1 MSEED
6 YFPDSLINSFP
17 SRKKPSTSLLEDK
30 LFKEILPYEIEIS
43 SKNND
48 IVFPLYEK
56 MRYNKMKELVPYDK
70 YIGRYIITKNVK
82 NLNSSNNNNGIIW
95 KINAI
100 DNLILKL
107 EHINSNN
114 TSMGISSNNNMT
126 NNKYKL
132 IDLGEKENMNKIFL
146 VEYAFLSKS
155 YPDNFIFIVSNFYN
169 NNSLISKESN
179 GEVYY
184 CGFTF
189 NFSSSMNSISSTIIS
204 DSDKGLVYH
213 EKIKANSLIDI
224 KNKFSNSNSN
234 INKNIF
240 LNENNWNNNGN
251 NNLLINNFSNNMT
264 LYKNF
269 LLCMEVIKKYKNFLR
284 NIEYKEI
291 ELSNLSKYILYEIAY
306 DNNIYLLLDYNQ
318 KYDSY
323 LLKKYFDGEQKW
335 VNIKNTNLNVI
346 EDKINKN
353 FNISNNKN
361 NENLITDNNNNNT
374 ILCNVLKGLVCMSS
388 LQRESNNSNTFIN
401 NFSNINNFNFNRYN
415 YEFENTITIPI
426 FDNPLDESKIILN
439 NRKELL
445 SHFECSKCMYKINNF
460 ESYLCQTCK
469 KLYHRGCIDKD
480 ENKNPL
486 LYHYF
491 FCNNINC
498 SPCVICKSNQTQL
511 SSDKYKCQKCKFVF
525 HSKCLIKEIRDIYI
539 NLNQDNFLCE
549 NCIKCCKCGLNAY
562 NLNTEKKDNKFNCE
576 KKMCLYCERKIS
588 KKEFCRI
595 CGELWY
601 GKDTNLLIECTKCKY
616 FYHKL
621 CDRILFTNNTS
632 NNVNTKKN
640 KYLCPLC
647 RTNKKTNG
655 INNLI
660 KELKNLDQNE
670 YFIEPVDLKI
680 IPNYSKVI
688 KNPICFKD
696 IENKNF
702 EEKYLKNMDQFFKDI
717 YLIVDNAMLFNM
729 PRTLV
734 YDTASDM
741 KKEMKKILNNQ
752 YQLLYQ
758 LSMDYWLFDYNDEIY
773 IKKTSEEKLNYI
785 KDKFKKV
792 FWKYIQ
798 NRKAEENDNNANNN
812 QNNKTEDKEIEIQNI
827 NPEIFKE
834 ELSKFGNDYIQQ
846 NIFDYYITWNWLTD
860 LGLIPYNKDIKIS
873 NNFNNIIIDSFD
885 DNKNIKNDVYINIDQ
900 KNSINNYP
908 NYYNNINNNGKIT
921 VKKKFKSYDEIS
933 YELDFHNSN
942 FESSKKCSKFITN
955 SNNLSHTM
963 DLILNK
969 HNKYLDYLDTNELI
983 FNNYEKNID
992 NDKKLSFLY
1001 PDKFRYYLP
1010 TKRQNL
1016 KSSFND
1022 FMSSFIIRLED
1033 NKKGNKNKKKLESN
1047 HDKENNN
1054 FDLDENDDNIDDRN
1068 DQDYTIPGTSTV
1080 KNKGGNSNKG
1090 KLKKKKLNKINNIKL
1105 SQKRQRDS
1113 FNSDHVNLFIENSAD
1128 NKNNIDNNIIKDNN
1142 KDENSLIN
1150 NNELINID
1158 INNNYNDNI
1167 TLNDNEYLR
1176 KEIIKKLSYK
1186 LITICFTKFSLIF
1199 EPNCSLC
1206 GSFEDSDKIIFCSKC
1221 ENAFH
1226 YYCIDQN
1233 LDIDKIKELNNWR
1246 CALCKICSRCNENIT
1261 VNDISYKNKN
1271 ILFCKSCDNCYHVK
1285 CLPFIMNTESY
1296 KFKCE
1301 KCFKCV
1307 MCKSCK
1313 YYSDSFPLNKNKD
1326 YSFFTRDYDY
1336 CYECGITVFYNSLC
1350 NKCLLSDFKNYSK
1363 KLIFI
1368 KNRNDLE
1375 NFEKDYNINNKNIID
1390 INININNNKEK
1401 NEINDKYIIMI
1412 YCDICKSW
1420 CHNTCFGMDY
1430 LALKEYF
1437 NKFKDIDLFICLDC
1451 YLKNKLGDK
1460 YNKLSVITYLEILST
1475 SFKLMVL
1482 SKIIMIILKGHYKEV
1497 NSSVKLHSKLIKG
1510 FIKNN
1515 YELMLKNKNIQMLF
1529 FLFKLDIFLIKETN
1543 SSTSSKKNKKLIK
1556 INNNNDNLNEK
1567 ILNNNNNQINDNKS
1581 IISEKNKNSFIEN
1594 NSNNNINNY
1603 ENTYKKIYIEY
1614 DEDTEIKL
1622 NEINK
1627 EQMKKKINE
1636 DLYWKNHL
1644 IRLLI
1649 KKYNRKSIYRRLCNK
1664 KYLFDV
1670 VKSNDYNYNSH
1681 LDKTIY
1687 KDDNII
1693 PKILEDKDKFNKL
1706 TYFNLKESNQSL
1718 VNYEIKNIFKSK
1730 YDRTIQ
1736 FDYPSDIEFSSK
1748 QDNEEDEKKNDNN
1761 NILGK
1766 KTKNSNNIENIEFGN
1781 NIKEENEN
1789 ENNLINKKKK
1799 YYYVSYGD
1807 KKKLSKIL
1815 KKYTNNTIS
1824 NDTLKNIKH
1833 SIPDSI
1839 IDMYEYNIDNYFK
1852 LDEEKEKSINDINIE
1867 QNNSNANTIINN
1879 NNNNMR
1885 IDHII
1890 KELYYNLISL
1900 RNNYNNKEGEKIINY
1915 SSKINTF
1922 IIRIIFESI
1931 RYIRELLLTW
1941 LINTLLEESINN
1953 NIYKNVEEIISKSE
1967 NNTNNN
1973 INIEELNKYFDHI
1986 DKIMESPNNQQ
1997 ECLLCHRKGGRELS
2011 GRLIYLKNDIWVHIN
2026 CLYWSKSIIINNYNN
2041 EISQIDTVIN
2051 KYSVY
2056 KCFLCKRAGA
2066 TVFCSVPKCE
2076 RKYHFLC
2083 GYLKKCS
2090 FMKDNKVF
2098 CNRCAHCHKD
2108 DTEEVIKINL
2118 HKLFIIKSNKDNN
2131 INENIN
2137 LGNAFKDSDIPKY
2150 QVGMYNKIGNNTIL
2164 KFFQINSKEP
2174 SFETLDLAIIKIRL
2188 ISKIMEMVGINESGT
2203 YYFRN
2208 INIDIDKIKNSIFKN
2223 NINNCIQKSNFDV
2236 FIKELTNKE
2245 NNNSK
2250 IFNVNINENIN
2261 ENGKESNNDKKIRN
2275 NDYIFIQP
2283 VKNKDNS
2290 LNLNYCKNRIERD
2303 ENVEYILSE
2312 LNKKFLKYNKDNPE
2326 INNIEKN
2333 IDNNNKN
2340 NKKFEIF
2347 KYFNFGFDIKKIY
2360 ASNNPISII
2369 HQYLAKFSQNLST
2382 LNSNEYSSNTIIKDN
2397 NDQMKDINN
2406 NDNKEDNNILND
2418 NTNNFNNSIIGSHSP
2433 KSNDL
2438 NSEVNSINIST
2449 INNNNYDK
2457 DNKENQ
2463 NILIHINNQIKPPR
2477 KNKSTNTNNNNNLSN
2492 VNLAKLDY
2500 FVPLINQKNKINLN
2514 QTNHLCFKL
2523 ENYINT
2529 HQELITGKTKLSDEL
2544 NIKDENNIFNQNTS
2558 TKKTSNK
2565 KYNTK
2570 SLDLELN
2577 FDSKD
2582 NLNDDQIIA
2591 QKYKTYINQQNQK
2604 VCIGPSIIHRN
2615 GLFAT
2620 DNIKPG
2626 EIVIEYV
2633 GEMITNKIADY
2644 REIEYNERGFGDCY
2658 MFRFDA
2664 DNIIDATKYGN
2675 LARFINHCCEPN
2687 CKAQCNEING
2697 KKHILLLAKRFIK
2710 SGEEITYDYN
2720 FEVESEKI
2728 QCRCG
2733 AKNCRGRLN

>member
-1 MSEED
+1 MSDED
-6 YFPDSLINSFP
+6 YFPDSLINSFS
-17 SRKKPSTSLLEDK
+17 SRKKPPTSLLEDK

-43 SKNND
+43 SKNTD

-82 NLNSSNNNNGIIW
+82 NLNNSNSNNGIIW

-114 TSMGISSNNNMT
+114 TSMGLSSNSNMINNM
-126 NNKYKL
+126 KYNL
-132 IDLGEKENMNKIFL
+132 IDLGDKENMDKIFL

-155 YPDNFIFIVSNFYN
+155 YPDHFIFIVSNFYN

-189 NFSSSMNSISSTIIS
+189 NYSSSMNSISSTIIS

-224 KNKFSNSNSN
+224 KNKFSNNYSNNNN
-234 INKNIF
+234 INKNLF

-251 NNLLINNFSNNMT
+251 NNLLMNNFSNNMT

-269 LLCMEVIKKYKNFLR
+269 LLCMDVIKNYKNFLR

-291 ELSNLSKYILYEIAY
+291 ELSNLKKYILYEIAY

-323 LLKKYFDGEQKW
+323 LLKKYYDGEQKW
-335 VNIKNTNLNVI
+335 VNITNTNFNFTD
-346 EDKINKN
+346 DKNNKN
-353 FNISNNKN
+353 FDLPNNN
-361 NENLITDNNNNNT
+361 NENLMTNDINNNS

-388 LQRESNNSNTFIN
+388 LQHDNNNLNNNSMIN
-401 NFSNINNFNFNRYN
+401 NFSNINNYNFNRYN

-469 KLYHRGCIDKD
+469 KLYHRGCIEKD

-498 SPCVICKSNQTQL
+498 SPCVICKSNQPQL
-511 SSDKYKCQKCKFVF
+511 NSDKYKCQKCKFVF
-525 HSKCLIKEIRDIYI
+525 HSKCIIKEIRDIYSNFNHDI
-539 NLNQDNFLCE
+539 FLCE

-562 NLNTEKKDNKFNCE
+562 NINSEKKDNKFNCE
-576 KKMCLYCERKIS
+576 ANMCLYCERKKS
-588 KKEFCRI
+588 KKEYCPI
-595 CGELWY
+595 CDELWY
-601 GKDTNLLIECTKCKY
+601 SKDSNLLIECIKCKY

-621 CDRILFTNNTS
+621 CDRVIFTNN
-632 NNVNTKKN
+632 NNNFNTKKN
-640 KYLCPLC
+640 KYMCPIC
-647 RTNKKTNG
+647 RTNKKKNG

-660 KELKNLDQNE
+660 KELKSLDQNE

-696 IENKNF
+696 IENKNN
-702 EEKYLKNMDQFFKDI
+702 KDIYLKDMDKFFEDI

-729 PRTLV
+729 PRTPV
-734 YDTASDM
+734 YETASDM
-741 KKEMKKILNNQ
+741 KKEMKKILNSN

-758 LSMDYWLFDYNDEIY
+758 LSMDYWLFDFNDEIY
-773 IKKTSEEKLNYI
+773 IKKPIEDKLNYI
-785 KDKFKKV
+785 KEKFKKI

-798 NRKAEENDNNANNN
+798 NKKKEENENNN
-812 QNNKTEDKEIEIQNI
+812 QNNNNENKEMEIENI
-827 NPEIFKE
+827 NPEKFKE

-846 NIFDYYITWNWLTD
+846 IIFDYYITWNWLTD
-860 LGLIPYNKDIKIS
+860 LGLIPYNKDIKITNS
-873 NNFNNIIIDSFD
+873 SSNIITDNFE
-885 DNKNIKNDVYINIDQ
+885 DNKNSKNDVYINIDQ
-900 KNSINNYP
+900 KNQMNSYS
-908 NYYNNINNNGKIT
+908 NYYTNINNNGKISI
-921 VKKKFKSYDEIS
+921 KKKFKSYDEIS

-942 FESSKKCSKFITN
+942 FESSKKCSKFLPN
-955 SNNLSHTM
+955 SNISHTM

-1033 NKKGNKNKKKLESN
+1033 NKKGNKNKKKIDNN
-1047 HDKENNN
+1047 HDKDNTN
-1054 FDLDENDDNIDDRN
+1054 FDIDENDDNNDDRN
-1068 DQDYTIPGTSTV
+1068 DQDYTIPGASGSKSKSGHTS
-1080 KNKGGNSNKG
+1080 KG
-1090 KLKKKKLNKINNIKL
+1090 KLKKKKLNKISNIKL

-1113 FNSDHVNLFIENSAD
+1113 FNSDHLNLFIENNAD
-1128 NKNNIDNNIIKDNN
+1128 NKNIIDNDINKENN
-1142 KDENSLIN
+1142 KDEKNLVNNNEINININ
-1150 NNELINID
+1150 NN
-1158 INNNYNDNI
+1158 NYLENFI
-1167 TLNDNEYLR
+1167 LNDNEYLK
-1176 KEIIKKLSYK
+1176 KEIIKKLSNK
-1186 LITICFTKFSLIF
+1186 FITICFSKFSLIF

-1221 ENAFH
+1221 ENAYH
-1226 YYCIDQN
+1226 YYCIDEN
-1233 LDIDKIKELNNWR
+1233 IDIKKIKELNNWR
-1246 CALCKICSRCNENIT
+1246 CSFCKICSRCNENIT
-1261 VNDISYKNKN
+1261 INDISYKNNN
-1271 ILFCKSCDNCYHVK
+1271 ILFCKLCDNCYHIK

-1301 KCFKCV
+1301 KCFQCI
-1307 MCKSCK
+1307 MCKSNK
-1313 YYSDSFPLNKNKD
+1313 YYSESFPLNKNKD

-1368 KNRNDLE
+1368 KSRKDLE
-1375 NFEKDYNINNKNIID
+1375 YFEKDYNINKDSIITID
-1390 INININNNKEK
+1390 INNNKEK
-1401 NEINDKYIIMI
+1401 NEIKDKFIIMI

-1420 CHNTCFGMDY
+1420 CHSTCFGMDY
-1430 LALKEYF
+1430 LEVKEYF
-1437 NKFKDIDLFICLDC
+1437 NKFKDVDCFICLDC
-1451 YLKNKLGDK
+1451 YLKNKLGDQ

-1515 YELMLKNKNIQMLF
+1515 YEIMLKNKNIQMLF

-1543 SSTSSKKNKKLIK
+1543 STSGKKNKKIK
-1556 INNNNDNLNEK
+1556 NINNNELLNDKAMN
-1567 ILNNNNNQINDNKS
+1567 INQTNDNKS
-1581 IISEKNKNSFIEN
+1581 ITSEKNRYNNIVEN
-1594 NSNNNINNY
+1594 NIKND
-1603 ENTYKKIYIEY
+1603 ENLYNKIKIEY
-1614 DEDTEIKL
+1614 DEQTEIKL

-1627 EQMKKKINE
+1627 EQMKMKISENT
-1636 DLYWKNHL
+1636 YWKNHL
-1644 IRLLI
+1644 RRVLI
-1649 KKYNRKSIYRRLCNK
+1649 KKYKRKSLFQRIYKK
-1664 KYLFDV
+1664 KYLIDID
-1670 VKSNDYNYNSH
+1670 KSNDYNYNSH
-1681 LDKTIY
+1681 LNKTVY
-1687 KDDNII
+1687 KNENQI
-1693 PKILEDKDKFNKL
+1693 PQLLEDKEKFNKL
-1706 TYFNLKESNQSL
+1706 IYFDLKNNDQSL
-1718 VNYEIKNIFKSK
+1718 VNYEIKNFFKSK
-1730 YDRTIQ
+1730 YDSIVQR
-1736 FDYPSDIEFSSK
+1736 DYPSDIEFSSK
-1748 QDNEEDEKKNDNN
+1748 NEDEGKKENI
-1761 NILGK
+1761 ILGK
-1766 KTKNSNNIENIEFGN
+1766 KTKNNNNIETIENGN
-1781 NIKEENEN
+1781 NIKEEKEINDIN
-1789 ENNLINKKKK
+1789 NKKKK
-1799 YYYVSYGD
+1799 YYYIPYGD
-1807 KKKLSKIL
+1807 KKKLSKIF
-1815 KKYTNNTIS
+1815 KKYINNNIA
-1824 NDTLKNIKH
+1824 NDTLTNIKH
-1833 SIPDSI
+1833 FIPNSIM
-1839 IDMYEYNIDNYFK
+1839 DMYEYNIENYFK
-1852 LDEEKEKSINDINIE
+1852 LDEEQVKFNNDINID
-1867 QNNSNANTIINN
+1867 QNNYNGKSIINN
-1879 NNNNMR
+1879 NKNNEQINY
-1885 IDHII
+1885 II

-1900 RNNYNNKEGEKIINY
+1900 KNNYNQKQGEKVINY
-1915 SSKINTF
+1915 SEKVNTF
-1922 IIRIIFESI
+1922 IIHIIFQTI

-1941 LINTLLEESINN
+1941 LINTLLEESLSNS
-1953 NIYKNVEEIISKSE
+1953 IYKNVEEIISKSE
-1967 NNTNNN
+1967 NSTNNN
-1973 INIEELNKYFDHI
+1973 INLEELYKYFDHI
-1986 DKIMESPNNQQ
+1986 DKLMESPNSQQ

-2011 GRLIYLKNDIWVHIN
+2011 GRLIYLKNDLWVHIN
-2026 CLYWSKSIIINNYNN
+2026 CLYWSKSLIINNNTN
-2041 EISQIDTVIN
+2041 EISQIESVIN
-2051 KYSVY
+2051 KHSIF
-2056 KCFLCKRAGA
+2056 KCFLCKRSGA
-2066 TVFCSVPKCE
+2066 TIFCSVPKCE

-2118 HKLFIIKSNKDNN
+2118 HKLFIIKNNKDNN
-2131 INENIN
+2131 INDNMN
-2137 LGNAFKDSDIPKY
+2137 LGNAFKDSNTPKY

-2174 SFETLDLAIIKIRL
+2174 SFETLDLAIIKIKSL
-2188 ISKIMEMVGINESGT
+2188 SKKIEMIGMNESGT

-2208 INIDIDKIKNSIFKN
+2208 ISIDINKIKNSIFKN
-2223 NINNCIQKSNFDV
+2223 NINNCVQKSNFDGI
-2236 FIKELTNKE
+2236 IKELINEE
-2245 NNNSK
+2245 NEEYSSVLDVKN
-2250 IFNVNINENIN
+2250 NENIN
-2261 ENGKESNNDKKIRN
+2261 ENESNIPNNNKNDKNNN
-2275 NDYIFIQP
+2275 NDYIYIEP

-2312 LNKKFLKYNKDNPE
+2312 LNKEFLKLNKDNPE
-2326 INNIEKN
+2326 VKNIEKN
-2333 IDNNNKN
+2333 TVNNNNKML
-2340 NKKFEIF
+2340 EIF

-2360 ASNNPISII
+2360 SSNNPISII
-2369 HQYLAKFSQNLST
+2369 HQYLAKFSQNIT
-2382 LNSNEYSSNTIIKDN
+2382 NANSNDYILSSFIKDSS
-2397 NDQMKDINN
+2397 DTIKDINN
-2406 NDNKEDNNILND
+2406 IDNKEEHNIANDITNNININRLVAP
-2418 NTNNFNNSIIGSHSP
+2418 HSP
-2433 KSNDL
+2433 KSNDV

-2449 INNNNYDK
+2449 TNNNNLD
-2457 DNKENQ
+2457 NQ
-2463 NILIHINNQIKPPR
+2463 NILNSINNQTKPAR
-2477 KNKSTNTNNNNNLSN
+2477 KNKSSNTSNNNNISNINLS
-2492 VNLAKLDY
+2492 KLDY
-2500 FVPLINQKNKINLN
+2500 FVPLINQKNKINLT

-2529 HQELITGKTKLSDEL
+2529 HQELITGKTKSNEEL
-2544 NIKDENNIFNQNTS
+2544 NIKEENNIFSQSNS
-2558 TKKTSNK
+2558 KKTSNK

-2570 SLDLELN
+2570 SLDFEVN
-2577 FDSKD
+2577 FNNKD
-2582 NLNDDQIIA
+2582 NLNDEQIIA
-2591 QKYKTYINQQNQK
+2591 QKYKTYINQQNPK
-2604 VCIGPSIIHRN
+2604 VFIGPSIIHRN

-2710 SGEEITYDYN
+2710 AGEEITYDYN